1 MKGISKIQVPINR
14 EAGESLT
21 WALDIWECL
30 GWCGEAVKDM
40 YNPGNS
46 VLVQALRDQVKNC
59 VLCEVV
65 VKKPVTL
72 DRDMVS
78 QKIMDCFTGIS

>member
-1 MKGISKIQVPINR
+1 M
-14 EAGESLT
+14 
-21 WALDIWECL
+21 
-30 GWCGEAVKDM
+30 GWCGTAVKDM

-46 VLVQALRDQVKNC
+46 VLVGALRDQVKNC
-59 VLCEVV
+59 VLCGYMGVV

-78 QKIMDCFTGIS
+78 QKIMGCFTGIS